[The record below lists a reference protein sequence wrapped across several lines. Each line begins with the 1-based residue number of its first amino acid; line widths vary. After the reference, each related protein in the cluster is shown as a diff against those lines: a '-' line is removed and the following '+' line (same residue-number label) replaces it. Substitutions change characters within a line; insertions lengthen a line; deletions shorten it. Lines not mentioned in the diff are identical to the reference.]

1 MWCSSQSP
9 SANNSLNFTLCHY
22 NCTVKILK
30 SLVHFFHFRVDLLP
44 ERYMPPSER
53 RELRRISIYLG
64 SPCKKN

>member
-1 MWCSSQSP
+1 MWRSSQSP

-44 ERYMPPSER
+44 ERLYAPE
-53 RELRRISIYLG
+53 
-64 SPCKKN
+64 